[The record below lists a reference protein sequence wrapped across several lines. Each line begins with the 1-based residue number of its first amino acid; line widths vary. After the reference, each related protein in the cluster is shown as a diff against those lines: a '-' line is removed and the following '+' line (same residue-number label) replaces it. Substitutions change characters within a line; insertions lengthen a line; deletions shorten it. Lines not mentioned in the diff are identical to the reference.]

1 MTYKAGATAPVCT
14 HSGTVLVAGNA
25 YCLHDDFQRARE
37 IYGDVPVIAVNGAA
51 GEVKAF
57 ALFTQHPRKFPQ
69 WIKAQRERFGDD
81 FKTHAA
87 GKAHLKSKFGN
98 VERMPWVD
106 HWWDNVASGGTST
119 WGARRM
125 ARLMGFDLVVLCG
138 MPLDKGGYSN
148 GKMARDF
155 QRPQLVEHYRQM
167 ILRDKDWH
175 DGVCSMS
182 GWTRDIFGEPKNGD
196 TS

>member
-1 MTYKAGATAPVCT
+1 M
-14 HSGTVLVAGNA
+14 LGNA
-25 YCLHDDFQRARE
+25 YCLHDDYQRARE
-37 IYGDVPVIAVNGAA
+37 IYAGAPVIVVNGAA

-69 WIKAQRERFGDD
+69 WIKAQRERFGDG
-81 FKTHAA
+81 FTTHAA
-87 GKAHLKSKFGN
+87 GKAHLKSRWGN

-106 HWWDNVASGGTST
+106 FWWNNVASGGTST

-125 ARLMGFDLVVLCG
+125 AGLMGFDLVVLCG

-155 QRPQLVEHYRQM
+155 NRPDLVEHYRQM
-167 ILRDKDWH
+167 IMRDEDWH
-175 DGVCSMS
+175 KGVVSAS
-182 GWTRDIFGEPKNGD
+182 GWTRDTFGGLGDDD